1 MGTGNQ
7 TQILCKSCA
16 HSLTTELPF
25 QPQTLL
31 SVCLVPVCDERW
43 GRLTPQHKCS
53 ARKQLLESV
62 LFYTDGFQGL
72 NSHHTA
78 CVANSSPAGPSH
90 CIVFSC
96 CLACVANSSPAGPSL
111 CIVFSCCLTTHI
123 SSLILLLVSWQD
135 MLCIQQMYRNRD
147 LLTRKGEMENLRIK
161 SREGSINCKK
171 ESHHHM
177 FSSFVDG

>member
-53 ARKQLLESV
+53 TRKQLLESV

-78 CVANSSPAGPSH
+78 CVANSSPAGPSR
-90 CIVFSC
+90 
-96 CLACVANSSPAGPSL
+96 
-111 CIVFSCCLTTHI
+111 CIVFSCCLTICI

-135 MLCIQQMYRNRD
+135 MLCIQQTYLNRD